1 MAERKPQAVY
11 LNDYTPPDYVLDAV
25 DLSFDLRDEFT
36 TVRSRLKLRR
46 NPTSTGERP
55 LVLDGQDLELVSI
68 AIDGEP
74 LAPEAY
80 RLEPESLTVSS
91 VPEACT
97 VEVETRIRPQDN
109 TSLEGLYTSG
119 GMYCT
124 QCEAEGFRK
133 ITYFLDRPDVMS
145 RYTTTIVADKT
156 RYPVLLSNGNLVA
169 SGEMEG
175 NRHWVRWEDPF
186 RKPSYLFALVA
197 GDLFKTEDRH
207 VTASGREVTLRIY
220 VEPANADRCEH
231 AMRSLKKAMRWDEEV
246 FGLEYDLDIYMVV
259 AVDSFNMGAME
270 NKGLNVFNSKYVL
283 ARPDTATDTDYV
295 NIEGVIGHE
304 YFHNWTGNRVT
315 CRDWFQLSLKEGL
328 TVFRD
333 QEFTS
338 DMTSRPVKRIGDVRH
353 LRTAQFAEDAGPMA
367 HPVRPD
373 SYIEINN
380 FYTLTVYEKGAEV
393 IRMMHTLLGREGFRQ
408 GMDLYFERHDGEAVT
423 TDDFVKAMED
433 ANGADLSQFRLWYS
447 QAGTPALEATGN
459 HDAGSGTY
467 ALHVRQHT
475 PPTPGQPEKR
485 PLHIPLAVGLLAAD
499 GTDLPLQLEGEEA
512 PGATTRILSLREAE
526 QTFRFVGVRERPLPS
541 LLRGFSAPVKLEL
554 DCTDEELGLLLAR
567 DSDPFNRWDAG
578 QRLATRTLLGLVSDF
593 QQGRELALNSH
604 LTRAVRELLA
614 DGDIDPAFAA
624 EALALPSEAY
634 VAEQMET
641 IDVDAIHS
649 VRLFVRRAVAE
660 RLKDSFLDTYRET
673 YDPGPYSLEQVA
685 MGRRALKNL
694 CLSYLVELDEPS
706 ARDLCMAQFRNAGN
720 MTDTMAA
727 LGILANTEC
736 PERVE
741 ALDAFYLQWRNDPLV
756 VDKWLS
762 IQATSRLHGTLGEVQ
777 RLMEH
782 PAFDIKNPNRV
793 RSLLGAFAHSNRA
806 RFHAATG
813 AGYAFLAEQ
822 VLRLDRLNSQVAA
835 RMLGPMSPWRR
846 YDPARQALMRAHL
859 EEIAET
865 PGISKDVY
873 EVASKSLAKA

>member
-1 MAERKPQAVY
+1 MAEHNPQSVY
-11 LNDYTPPDYVLDAV
+11 LKDYTPPDYLLDAV
-25 DLSFDLRDEFT
+25 DLSFDLRDELT
-36 TVRSRLKLRR
+36 TVRSRLTVRR
-46 NPTSTGERP
+46 NPATTGKRP
-55 LVLDGQDLELVSI
+55 LVLNGQDLELVSI

-74 LAPEAY
+74 LPPDGY
-80 RLEPESLTVSS
+80 RVEPESLAVSS
-91 VPEACT
+91 VPETCT
-97 VEVETRIRPQDN
+97 LEVETRIRPADN
-109 TSLEGLYTSG
+109 TSLEGLYKSG
-119 GMYCT
+119 DMYCT

-156 RYPVLLSNGNLVA
+156 RYPVLLSNGNPVA
-169 SGEMEG
+169 SGETDG

-197 GDLFKTEDRH
+197 GDLIKTEDRH
-207 VTASGREVTLRIY
+207 VTASGREVTLRVY

-231 AMRSLKKAMRWDEEV
+231 AMRSLKKAMRWDEAV
-246 FGLEYDLDIYMVV
+246 FGLEYDLDIYMIV

-353 LRTAQFAEDAGPMA
+353 LRTAQFAEDGGPMA

-393 IRMMHTLLGREGFRQ
+393 IRMMHTLLGREGFRK

-423 TDDFVKAMED
+423 TDDFVRAMED

-447 QAGTPALEATGN
+447 QAGTPALEATGDY
-459 HDAGSGTY
+459 DAGSGTY

-485 PLHIPLAVGLLAAD
+485 PLHIPIAVGLLATD
-499 GTDLPLQLEGEEA
+499 GTDLPLQLEGEQA
-512 PGATTRILSLREAE
+512 PGATTRVLSLREAE
-526 QTFRFVGVRERPLPS
+526 QTFRFVAVPERPLPS
-541 LLRGFSAPVKLEL
+541 LLRGFSAPVKLRM
-554 DCTDEELGLLLAR
+554 DFTDDELGLLLAR

-593 QQGRELALNSH
+593 QQGHELALNPH
-604 LTRAVRELLA
+604 LADAVRELLA
-614 DGDIDPAFAA
+614 YRDIDPALAA

-634 VAEQMET
+634 LAEQMDT
-641 IDVDAIHS
+641 VDVDAIHA
-649 VRLFVRRAVAE
+649 VRVFVRRALAE
-660 RLKDSFLDTYRET
+660 RLKDSFLDTYRGT
-673 YDPGPYSLEQVA
+673 YDPGPYSLEPVA

-694 CLSYLVELDEPS
+694 CLGYLVELDEPS
-706 ARDLCMAQFRNAGN
+706 VRDLCMAQFRDAGN
-720 MTDTMAA
+720 MTDVMAA
-727 LGILANTEC
+727 LGILANTDC

-741 ALDAFYLQWRNDPLV
+741 ALDAFYLQWRNDALV

-762 IQATSRLHGTLGEVQ
+762 IQASSRLPGTLGEVQ
-777 RLMEH
+777 RLMGH

-793 RSLLGAFAHSNRA
+793 RSLLGAFAHGNRV

-813 AGYAFLAEQ
+813 AGYAFVAEQ
-822 VLRLDRLNSQVAA
+822 VLRLDRLNPQVAA
-835 RMLGPMSPWRR
+835 RLLGPMSPWRR

-859 EEIAET
+859 ERIADT
-865 PGISKDVY
+865 AGISKDVY
-873 EVASKSLAKA
+873 EVASKSLGKA

>member
-1 MAERKPQAVY
+1 MAEHNPQAVY
-11 LNDYTPPDYVLDAV
+11 LKDYRPPDYLLDGVA
-25 DLSFDLRDEFT
+25 LSFDLRAEFT

-46 NPTSTGERP
+46 NPAATKKRP
-55 LVLDGQDLELVSI
+55 LVLDGQDLELASI
-68 AIDGEP
+68 AMDGQP
-74 LAPEAY
+74 LPPEGY
-80 RLEPESLTVSS
+80 RLGPESLTVPS
-91 VPEACT
+91 VPESCT
-97 VEVETRIRPQDN
+97 LTVETRIRPEDN
-109 TSLEGLYTSG
+109 TSLEGLYKSG

-124 QCEAEGFRK
+124 QCEAEGLRK
-133 ITYFLDRPDVMS
+133 ITYCLDRPDVMS
-145 RYTTTIVADKT
+145 RYTTTLVADKT
-156 RYPVLLSNGNLVA
+156 RYPVLLSNGNPVA
-169 SGEMEG
+169 SGETEG

-197 GDLFKTEDRH
+197 GDLVKTEDRY

-246 FGLEYDLDIYMVV
+246 FGLEYDLDIYMIV

-270 NKGLNVFNSKYVL
+270 NKGLNIFNSKYIL

-333 QEFTS
+333 QEFTA
-338 DMTSRPVKRIGDVRH
+338 DMTSRAVKRIGDVRH

-393 IRMMHTLLGREGFRQ
+393 IRMMHTLLGRQGFRK
-408 GMDLYFERHDGEAVT
+408 GMDLYIKRHDGEAVT

-433 ANGADLSQFRLWYS
+433 ANEADLSQFRLWYS
-447 QAGTPALEATGN
+447 QAGTPVLAAAGDYDPDTGT
-459 HDAGSGTY
+459 ST
-467 ALHVRQHT
+467 LRMRQHT

-485 PLHIPLAVGLLAAD
+485 PLHIPIVVGLLAAD
-499 GTDLPLQLEGEEA
+499 GTDLPLRLEGEEA
-512 PGATTRILSLREAE
+512 AGATTRVLSLCQAE
-526 QTFRFVGVRERPLPS
+526 QTFRFIGVPERPLPS
-541 LLRGFSAPVKLEL
+541 LLRGFSAPVKLEM
-554 DCTDEELGLLLAR
+554 DYTDEELGLLLAR

-578 QRLATRTLLGLVSDF
+578 QRLATRTLLGLVSDV
-593 QQGRELALNSH
+593 QEDRELFLNPH
-604 LTRAVRELLA
+604 LADAMRELLA

-624 EALALPSEAY
+624 EALTLPSEAY
-634 VAEQMET
+634 LAEQMDTVEVDT
-641 IDVDAIHS
+641 IHA
-649 VRLFVRRAVAE
+649 VRLFVRRALAE
-660 RLKDSFLDTYRET
+660 QLRGSFLDTYRGS
-673 YDPGPYSLEQVA
+673 YDPGPYSLEPVA

-694 CLSYLVELDEPS
+694 CLGYLMELDEPS
-706 ARDLCMAQFRNAGN
+706 LRDLCMAQFRHAGN
-720 MTDTMAA
+720 MTDAVGA
-727 LGILANTEC
+727 LGILANADC
-736 PERVE
+736 PERIE

-762 IQATSRLHGTLGEVQ
+762 IQATSRLPGTLGEVQ

-793 RSLLGAFAHSNRA
+793 RALVGAFAHSNRV
-806 RFHAATG
+806 RFHAASG
-813 AGYAFLAEQ
+813 AGYIFLAEQ
-822 VLRLDRLNSQVAA
+822 VLRLDRLNPQVAA
-835 RMLGPMSPWRR
+835 RLLGPMSPWRR

-859 EEIAET
+859 ERIADT